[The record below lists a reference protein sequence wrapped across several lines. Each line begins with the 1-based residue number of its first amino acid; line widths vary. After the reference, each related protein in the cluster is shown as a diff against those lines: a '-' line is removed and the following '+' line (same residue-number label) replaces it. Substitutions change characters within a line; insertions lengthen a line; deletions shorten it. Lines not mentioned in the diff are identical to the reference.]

1 MTENEMS
8 TLRDVADQSILFH
21 NGLWGGPMGFRWS
34 DTDGGAAGTVPQW
47 QSESL
52 EVLIRRGLAQIE
64 PATGGGRLAKV
75 SLTPTGTDYVA
86 LPMAA

>member
-52 EVLIRRGLAQIE
+52 DRLIRRGLAQIT
-64 PATGGGRLAKV
+64 PTPGARLAKV
-75 SLTPTGTDYVA
+75 TLTPTGADYVD

>member
-52 EVLIRRGLAQIE
+52 DILIRRGFAQID
-64 PATGGGRLAKV
+64 PAPGGGRLAKV
-75 SLTPTGTDYVA
+75 ILTPTGAHHID